1 MKKLSGKKWLVAR
14 MLSKNFKTKLMVAF
28 IAFLILPSMIVG
40 ALSFVSASQQ
50 IRNQIEESAEQAI
63 IRTNYIIDSTIEP
76 KVHDVE
82 YFAERLKGN
91 RVQTE
96 EQAANL
102 EEFFKQYIALHPET
116 ESIYYGTKDG
126 KFTTYP
132 QKQLPDNYDPR
143 IRPWYDKAKMDRVL
157 LALT

>member
-63 IRTNYIIDSTIEP
+63 IRTNFIIDSTIEP
-76 KVHDVE
+76 KVHDAE

-91 RVQTE
+91 RVETE
-96 EQAANL
+96 EQAAKL
-102 EEFFKQYIALHPET
+102 EEFLSNMLHFILKQNPFFMVRRTVNLQPIHRSNYRIIMIH
-116 ESIYYGTKDG
+116 ESDLGTIK
-126 KFTTYP
+126 
-132 QKQLPDNYDPR
+132 R
-143 IRPWYDKAKMDRVL
+143 
-157 LALT
+157 